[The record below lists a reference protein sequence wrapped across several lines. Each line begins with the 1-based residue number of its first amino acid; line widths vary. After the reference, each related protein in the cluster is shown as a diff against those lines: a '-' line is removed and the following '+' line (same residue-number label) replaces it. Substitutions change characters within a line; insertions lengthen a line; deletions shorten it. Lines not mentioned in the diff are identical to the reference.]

1 MRIEVDDLS
10 HKISLVWEYK
20 IRQKKKIVEGKE
32 YSFFSATFPSELRD
46 FLDTD
51 FLWISEEDG
60 ILFVLPFEEVG
71 AKKIRLSKSGRD
83 GCSFSLSRKVF
94 PLIEDMDFVRIV
106 FDGERIILSLF

>member
-1 MRIEVDDLS
+1 MRIEVDDA

-51 FLWISEEDG
+51 FLWISEEEG
-60 ILFVLPFEEVG
+60 SFFMLPFEEGG
-71 AKKIRLSKSGRD
+71 AKKIRLSQSGNK
-83 GCSFSLSRKVF
+83 GIVFTIPKKLF
-94 PLIEDMDFVRIV
+94 PLIEEMDFVRIV
-106 FDGERIILSLF
+106 FGGERIVLSLF